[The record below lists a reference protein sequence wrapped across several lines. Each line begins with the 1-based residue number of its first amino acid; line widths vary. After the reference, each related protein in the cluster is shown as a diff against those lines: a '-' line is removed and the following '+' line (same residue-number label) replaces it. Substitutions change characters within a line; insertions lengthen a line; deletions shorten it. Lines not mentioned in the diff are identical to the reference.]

1 MSDFRE
7 TTNRIAAKIKAR
19 SQAVFANTA
28 SRALAGIQFG
38 DPLTGSP
45 GQPVRDSILLNS
57 WQLQFESPT
66 AALISTNVQW
76 ARQNEDGIARPG
88 GGPYIQRSAVGG
100 RHSVKLTI
108 AGLDKIVE
116 AETLKAV
123 GNG

>member
-19 SQAVFANTA
+19 SQAVFVNVA
-28 SRALAGIQFG
+28 SRAHAGIVNG
-38 DPLTGSP
+38 DPLTGAL
-45 GQPVRDSILLNS
+45 GQPVDTGNLRDS

-66 AALISTNVQW
+66 AALISTNVEY
-76 ARQNEDGIARPG
+76 APIIEDNVRGVTFKNH
-88 GGPYIQRSAVGG
+88 GP
-100 RHSVKLTI
+100 HSVRLTI
-108 AGLDKIVE
+108 AGLGKIVE